1 MQGRPSAMSEP
12 ETETPDDVPELGDEF
27 FARAKPAAAVMP
39 DLFMSAVRRRTGR
52 PPKEEPK
59 ARGRL

>member
-1 MQGRPSAMSEP
+1 MSEP